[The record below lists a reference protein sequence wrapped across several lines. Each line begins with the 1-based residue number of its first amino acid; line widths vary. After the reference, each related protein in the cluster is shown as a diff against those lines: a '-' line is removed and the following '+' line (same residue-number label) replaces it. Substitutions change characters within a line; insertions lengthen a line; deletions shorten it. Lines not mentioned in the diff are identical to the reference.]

1 MNKVVEL
8 FHAIYDTELI
18 WNFLLCC
25 VGLLVV
31 VYLLELLNDE
41 MMKKYLHGIYEGTVN
56 STMRAEPFNRL
67 HGWFNNLTRTW
78 TIIFFSP
85 YFLPS
90 NCKLNN
96 QSLTSNTRSSVGG
109 SCRYKTSIAIRCL
122 FISLLTYVSCQ
133 HR

>member
-25 VGLLVV
+25 VGLLVI

-41 MMKKYLHGIYEGTVN
+41 MMKKYLHGIYEGPVN

-67 HGWFNNLTRTW
+67 RG
-78 TIIFFSP
+78 
-85 YFLPS
+85 
-90 NCKLNN
+90 
-96 QSLTSNTRSSVGG
+96 
-109 SCRYKTSIAIRCL
+109 
-122 FISLLTYVSCQ
+122 
-133 HR
+133 